1 MAKMAEKCREQPFV
15 LSQNELKNINIYRQ
29 SLQPRNPRDAKGRP
43 IPECCSYM
51 HVGVFFD
58 GTNNNKYF
66 DTGSFSHSNVSRLY
80 DVFPGGG
87 VTTRSDTLTH
97 SVKVFNPTERLEE
110 DKMRTEQ
117 TVSAD
122 HDPLYHNEPPIEAS
136 DRRFFRKIY
145 VPGVGTPFRAVG
157 DKNETGLLPMAYS
170 DDNRAGEALGAFGDE
185 RILWAMLQ
193 TVNLLMEQPL
203 QAKEIKSLCDRFQ
216 KVKIEKSMIGGMQA
230 YFSNYIRPKLN
241 RRLPKITK
249 LKLYVFGFSRGA
261 TAARSFCQRMQ
272 NWFPGNK
279 IPAGGKNSGDFIEIE
294 YVFLGIFDT
303 VSSVGMAHAA
313 AIRPGA
319 TGHNSWADLDLM
331 YPKVNKC
338 VHMVAAHEVRGC
350 FPLTSAAAIS
360 NSEEIVYPG
369 VHSDIGGGY
378 SPYEQ
383 GKSTGG
389 NGDNSKLSQIPLADM
404 YRKALLAGVPFLLP
418 NEWQGNKTVIRAMS
432 VDAGLIK
439 DFNNYIVSTKSRT
452 NSLAGLLYH
461 HHNLY
466 VQWWRKRE
474 KNFMQVMSPK
484 IKHPKNTTKD
494 RDKVDLED
502 GYRGL
507 RYELDFFARAEK
519 DGRAPP
525 VKVKNHPLMPVIR
538 YLRTTAY
545 GKPTEIKG
553 ETPSVFD
560 WDWARNEK
568 FKEWKDMKQSWNSTL
583 PLQDSIIKLFD
594 DYVHDS
600 KAWFRVET
608 VESWGYLR
616 RRFIIF
622 GKGK

>member
-1 MAKMAEKCREQPFV
+1 MAEKCKDKPF
-15 LSQNELKNINIYRQ
+15 ELDKKDKDKVILFRK
-29 SLQPRNPRDAKGRP
+29 SLQPRHPRDAKGRP

-87 VTTRSDTLTH
+87 VTTLSDTLTH
-97 SVKVFNPTERLEE
+97 AVKVFNPKKGLEE

-122 HDPLYHNEPPIEAS
+122 YVPLYHNEPPIETS
-136 DRRFFRKIY
+136 DKRFFRKIY

-157 DKNETGLLPMAYS
+157 DLNDINSNKL
-170 DDNRAGEALGAFGDE
+170 GESTAVFGDE
-185 RILWAMLQ
+185 RVLWAMLQ
-193 TVNLLMEQPL
+193 TINLLMEQPL
-203 QAKEIKSLCDRFQ
+203 PPDEVRRLCSSYQSVRIESRMIK
-216 KVKIEKSMIGGMQA
+216 GMQS
-230 YFSNYIRPKLN
+230 YFDKKIRPKLN

-249 LKLYVFGFSRGA
+249 LRLYMFGFSRGA

-272 NWFPGNK
+272 NWFPDNK

-303 VSSVGMAHAA
+303 VSSVGTAHAA

-331 YPKVNKC
+331 YPKVKKC

-389 NGDNSKLSQIPLADM
+389 NGDNAKLSQIPLADM

-418 NEWQGNKTVIRAMS
+418 NEWQSSKTATRAMS
-432 VDAGLIK
+432 VDTGLIK
-439 DFNNYIVSTKSRT
+439 DFNNYIVSAKSRT
-452 NSLAGLLYH
+452 ESLDALLYH
-461 HHNLY
+461 HNNLY
-466 VQWWRKRE
+466 IQWWRKRE
-474 KNFMQVMSPK
+474 KNFMEVMTPK

-494 RDKVDLED
+494 RDMLDLAD

-507 RYELDFFARAEK
+507 RYELDFFARSEK
-519 DGRAPP
+519 DGRAKLAKERVSPMA
-525 VKVKNHPLMPVIR
+525 PLLP

-545 GKPTEIKG
+545 GKSTEIKG
-553 ETPSVFD
+553 ENPSVFD
-560 WDWARNEK
+560 WDWARSEK

-616 RRFIIF
+616 RRFII

>member
-1 MAKMAEKCREQPFV
+1 MAQMAEKCRENPFGLTV
-15 LSQNELKNINIYRQ
+15 KEDNLIKEAFRK
-29 SLQPRNPRDAKGRP
+29 SLQPRHPRDAKGRP

-87 VTTRSDTLTH
+87 VTTLSDTLTH
-97 SVKVFNPTERLEE
+97 AVKVFNPKKGLEE

-117 TVSAD
+117 AVSTD
-122 HDPLYHNEPPIEAS
+122 HVPLYHNEPPIEAS
-136 DRRFFRKIY
+136 DRRLFRKIY

-157 DKNETGLLPMAYS
+157 DKNEAGTL
-170 DDNRAGEALGAFGDE
+170 RANQTGEAMAKYGSA
-185 RILWAMLQ
+185 RIVWAMMQ
-193 TVNLLMEQPL
+193 TLNLLLEQPL
-203 QAKEIKSLCDRFQ
+203 QPEELNLWSSRYAGLLENQLN
-216 KVKIEKSMIGGMQA
+216 KVLRGDFLTKYRS
-230 YFSNYIRPKLN
+230 RLN
-241 RRLPKITK
+241 RRMPKITK

-279 IPAGGKNSGDFIEIE
+279 IPAGGKNSQDFIEIE

-303 VSSVGMAHAA
+303 VASVGTAHAA
-313 AIRPGA
+313 AISSGA
-319 TGHNSWADLDLM
+319 TGHHDWADLSLM

-350 FPLTSAAAIS
+350 FPLTSAAIS

-389 NGDNSKLSQIPLADM
+389 NGDNAKLSQIPLADM

-418 NEWQGNKTVIRAMS
+418 NEWQSNKTATRAMS
-432 VDAGLIK
+432 VDTGLIK
-439 DFNNYIVSTKSRT
+439 DFNNYIVSAKSRT
-452 NSLAGLLYH
+452 QSLDALLYH
-461 HHNLY
+461 HNNLY
-466 VQWWRKRE
+466 IQWWRKRE
-474 KNFMQVMSPK
+474 KNFMEVMTPK

-494 RDKVDLED
+494 RDMLDLAD

-507 RYELDFFARAEK
+507 RYELDFFARSEK
-519 DGRAPP
+519 DGRAKLAKERVSPMA
-525 VKVKNHPLMPVIR
+525 PLLP

-545 GKPTEIKG
+545 GKSTEIKG
-553 ETPSVFD
+553 ENPSVFD
-560 WDWARNEK
+560 WDWARSEK

-616 RRFIIF
+616 RRFII

>member
-1 MAKMAEKCREQPFV
+1 MAQMAEKCKDKPF
-15 LSQNELKNINIYRQ
+15 ELDKKDKDKVILFRK
-29 SLQPRNPRDAKGRP
+29 SLQPRHPRDAKGRP

-87 VTTRSDTLTH
+87 VTTLSDTLTH
-97 SVKVFNPTERLEE
+97 AVKVFNPKKGLEE

-117 TVSAD
+117 AVSAD
-122 HDPLYHNEPPIEAS
+122 YVPLYHNEPPIETS
-136 DRRFFRKIY
+136 DKRFFRKIY

-157 DKNETGLLPMAYS
+157 DLNDINSNKL
-170 DDNRAGEALGAFGDE
+170 GESTAVFGDE
-185 RILWAMLQ
+185 RVLWAMLQ
-193 TVNLLMEQPL
+193 TINLLMEQPL
-203 QAKEIKSLCDRFQ
+203 PPDEVRRLCSSYQSVRIESRMIK
-216 KVKIEKSMIGGMQA
+216 GMQS
-230 YFSNYIRPKLN
+230 YFDKKIRPKLN

-249 LKLYVFGFSRGA
+249 LRLYMFGFSRGA

-272 NWFPGNK
+272 NWFPDNK

-303 VSSVGMAHAA
+303 VSSVGTAHAA

-331 YPKVNKC
+331 YPKVKKC

-350 FPLTSAAAIS
+350 FPLTPAAAIS

-389 NGDNSKLSQIPLADM
+389 NGDNAKLSQIPLADM

-418 NEWQGNKTVIRAMS
+418 NEWQSSKTATRAMS
-432 VDAGLIK
+432 VDTGLIK
-439 DFNNYIVSTKSRT
+439 DFNNYIVSAKSRT
-452 NSLAGLLYH
+452 QSLDALLYH
-461 HHNLY
+461 HNNLY
-466 VQWWRKRE
+466 IQWWRKRE
-474 KNFMQVMSPK
+474 KNFMEVMTPK

-494 RDKVDLED
+494 RDMLDLAD

-507 RYELDFFARAEK
+507 RYELDFFARSEK
-519 DGRAPP
+519 DGRAKLAKERISPMA
-525 VKVKNHPLMPVIR
+525 PLLP

-545 GKPTEIKG
+545 GKSTEIKG
-553 ETPSVFD
+553 ENPSVFD
-560 WDWARNEK
+560 WDWARSEK

-608 VESWGYLR
+608 VELWGYLR
-616 RRFIIF
+616 RRFII

>member
-1 MAKMAEKCREQPFV
+1 MAQMAEKCKDKPF
-15 LSQNELKNINIYRQ
+15 ELDKKDKDKVILFRK
-29 SLQPRNPRDAKGRP
+29 SLQPRHPRDAKGRP

-87 VTTRSDTLTH
+87 VTTLSDTLTH
-97 SVKVFNPTERLEE
+97 AVKVFNPKKGLEE

-122 HDPLYHNEPPIEAS
+122 YVPLYHNEPPIETS
-136 DRRFFRKIY
+136 DKRFFRKIY

-157 DKNETGLLPMAYS
+157 DLNDINSNKL
-170 DDNRAGEALGAFGDE
+170 GESTAVFGDE
-185 RILWAMLQ
+185 RVLWAMLQ
-193 TVNLLMEQPL
+193 TINLLMEQPL
-203 QAKEIKSLCDRFQ
+203 PPDEVRRLCSSYQSVRIESRMIK
-216 KVKIEKSMIGGMQA
+216 GMQS
-230 YFSNYIRPKLN
+230 YFDKKIRPKLN

-249 LKLYVFGFSRGA
+249 LRLYMFGFSRGA

-272 NWFPGNK
+272 NWFPDNK

-303 VSSVGMAHAA
+303 VSSVGTAHAA

-331 YPKVNKC
+331 YPKVKKC

-389 NGDNSKLSQIPLADM
+389 NGDNAKLSQIPLADM

-418 NEWQGNKTVIRAMS
+418 NEWQSSKTATRAMS
-432 VDAGLIK
+432 ADTGLIK
-439 DFNNYIVSTKSRT
+439 DFNNYIVSAKSRT
-452 NSLAGLLYH
+452 ESLDALLYYH
-461 HHNLY
+461 HDLY
-466 VQWWRKRE
+466 IQWWRKRE
-474 KNFMQVMSPK
+474 RNFMQVMTPK

-494 RDKVDLED
+494 RDMLDLAD

-507 RYELDFFARAEK
+507 RYELDFFARSEK
-519 DGRAPP
+519 DGQAKSTKERISPM
-525 VKVKNHPLMPVIR
+525 VPLLP
-538 YLRTTAY
+538 YSRTTAY

-553 ETPSVFD
+553 EIPSFFD

-568 FKEWKDMKQSWNSTL
+568 FKEWKNMKLSWNNTTL

-616 RRFIIF
+616 RRFII

>member
-1 MAKMAEKCREQPFV
+1 M
-15 LSQNELKNINIYRQ
+15 L
-29 SLQPRNPRDAKGRP
+29 LQ
-43 IPECCSYM
+43 
-51 HVGVFFD
+51 
-58 GTNNNKYF
+58 
-66 DTGSFSHSNVSRLY
+66 
-80 DVFPGGG
+80 
-87 VTTRSDTLTH
+87 RS
-97 SVKVFNPTERLEE
+97 
-110 DKMRTEQ
+110 
-117 TVSAD
+117 
-122 HDPLYHNEPPIEAS
+122 
-136 DRRFFRKIY
+136 
-145 VPGVGTPFRAVG
+145 PGVGTPFRAVG
-157 DKNETGLLPMAYS
+157 DKNETGLLPVAYS
-170 DDNRAGEALGAFGDE
+170 DDNQAGEAVGAFGDE
-185 RILWAMLQ
+185 RVLWAMLQ

-203 QAKEIKSLCDRFQ
+203 QAKEIQSLCDRFQ
-216 KVKIEKSMIGGMQA
+216 KVNIEKNMIEGMKA

-249 LKLYVFGFSRGA
+249 LRLYVFGFSRGA

-303 VSSVGMAHAA
+303 VSSVGTAHAA

-319 TGHNSWADLDLM
+319 TGHNSWGDLDLM
-331 YPKVNKC
+331 YPKVKKC

-389 NGDNSKLSQIPLADM
+389 NGDNAKLSQIPLADM

-418 NEWQGNKTVIRAMS
+418 NEWQSNKTATRAMS
-432 VDAGLIK
+432 VDTGLIK
-439 DFNNYIVSTKSRT
+439 DFNNYIISTKAT
-452 NSLAGLLYH
+452 TAPLVALLLYH
-461 HHNLY
+461 HNLY
-466 VQWWRKRE
+466 IQWWRKRE
-474 KNFMQVMSPK
+474 RNFMEVIMPK
-484 IKHPKNTTKD
+484 ISHPKNTTKV
-494 RDKVDLED
+494 RDMLDLAD

-507 RYELDFFARAEK
+507 KYELDFFARSEK
-519 DGRAPP
+519 DGRAKLAKER
-525 VKVKNHPLMPVIR
+525 VSLMAPLLP
-538 YLRTTAY
+538 YSRTTAY
-545 GKPTEIKG
+545 GKTTEIKG
-553 ETPSVFD
+553 EKPSVFD

-568 FKEWKDMKQSWNSTL
+568 FKEWQSMKQSWNSTL

-616 RRFIIF
+616 RRFIIL

>member
-1 MAKMAEKCREQPFV
+1 MAQMAEKCRENPFGLTV
-15 LSQNELKNINIYRQ
+15 KEDNLIKEAFRK
-29 SLQPRNPRDAKGRP
+29 SLQPRHPRDAKGRP

-87 VTTRSDTLTH
+87 VTTLSDTLTH
-97 SVKVFNPTERLEE
+97 AVKVFNPKKGLEE

-117 TVSAD
+117 AVSAD
-122 HDPLYHNEPPIEAS
+122 HAPLYHNEPPIEAS

-157 DKNETGLLPMAYS
+157 DLNDINSNKF
-170 DDNRAGEALGAFGDE
+170 GESTAVFGDE
-185 RILWAMLQ
+185 RVLWAMLQ
-193 TVNLLMEQPL
+193 TINLVMEQLLPPDEVRRL
-203 QAKEIKSLCDRFQ
+203 CSSYQSVRIESRMIK
-216 KVKIEKSMIGGMQA
+216 GMQS
-230 YFSNYIRPKLN
+230 YFDKKMRPKLN

-249 LKLYVFGFSRGA
+249 LRLYVFGFSRGA

-303 VSSVGMAHAA
+303 VSSVGTAHAA

-319 TGHNSWADLDLM
+319 TGHNSWADLSLM

-350 FPLTSAAAIS
+350 FPLTSVAAIS

-389 NGDNSKLSQIPLADM
+389 NGDNAKLSQIPLADM

-418 NEWQGNKTVIRAMS
+418 NEWQSNKTATRAMS
-432 VDAGLIK
+432 VDTGLIK
-439 DFNNYIVSTKSRT
+439 DFNNYIVSAKSRT
-452 NSLAGLLYH
+452 QSLDVLLYY

-466 VQWWRKRE
+466 IQWWRKRE
-474 KNFMQVMSPK
+474 KNFMEVMTPK

-494 RDKVDLED
+494 RDMLDLSD

-507 RYELDFFARAEK
+507 RYELDFFARSEK
-519 DGRAPP
+519 DGRAKLAKER
-525 VKVKNHPLMPVIR
+525 VSLMAPLLP

-553 ETPSVFD
+553 ETPSLFD

-616 RRFIIF
+616 RRFII